1 VEWAWQNRDLVLELF
16 WQHTW
21 LSVLPVVIG
30 FVVAVPIGWFA
41 HRHPRLRGTLLSAGS
56 VLYTIPSLALFV
68 TLPGII
74 GTGFLDPLNV
84 VIALSIYAVAIM
96 VRTAADAFASVS
108 PAVLDSA
115 TATGYS
121 SRQRGFGVE
130 LPLAGPVLLAGLRVV
145 SVSTISLVSVG
156 ALIGVSNLGSLFTN
170 GYRRDFLTE
179 IVVGLVGIV
188 VLALVLD
195 ALLVLA
201 GRLLMPW
208 SRLDSRARGPFWRRL
223 AGGRTAEAGA
233 TVAVAG
239 GDGS

>member
-1 VEWAWQNRDLVLELF
+1 MEWAWQNRDMVLELF

-21 LSVLPVVIG
+21 LSVVPIVIG
-30 FVVAVPIGWFA
+30 FVLAVPIGWYA
-41 HRHPRLRGTLLSAGS
+41 SRHPRLRGTLLGAGS

-84 VIALSIYAVAIM
+84 VIALSLYAVAIM
-96 VRTAADAFASVS
+96 VRTAADAFESVS

-179 IVVGLVGIV
+179 IMVGLVGIV
-188 VLALVLD
+188 VLALVID

-201 GRLLMPW
+201 GRTLMPW
-208 SRLDSRARGPFWRRL
+208 AQTS
-223 AGGRTAEAGA
+223 GA
-233 TVAVAG
+233 KR
-239 GDGS
+239 

>member
-1 VEWAWQNRDLVLELF
+1 MEWAWRNRDQVLELF
-16 WQHTW
+16 WQHAW
-21 LSVLPVVIG
+21 LSVVPLVVG
-30 FVVAVPIGWFA
+30 FLLAVPIGWYA
-41 HRHPRLRGTLLSAGS
+41 SRHPRLRGTLLGVGS

-84 VIALSIYAVAIM
+84 VVALSVYAVAIM
-96 VRTAADAFASVS
+96 VRTAADAFTSVS

-121 SRQRGFGVE
+121 ARQRGFGVE
-130 LPLAGPVLLAGLRVV
+130 LPLAGPVLLAGIRVV
-145 SVSTISLVSVG
+145 SVSTVSLVSVG
-156 ALIGVSNLGSLFTN
+156 ALIGVSSLGSLFTN

-208 SRLDSRARGPFWRRL
+208 DRHGRRARVPFWRRL
-223 AGGRTAEAGA
+223 AGGRTGESS
-233 TVAVAG
+233 VAVG
-239 GDGS
+239 GEA

>member
-1 VEWAWQNRDLVLELF
+1 VEWAWQNRETVLDLF

-21 LSVLPVVIG
+21 LSVVPIVIG
-30 FVVAVPIGWFA
+30 FVLAVPIGWYA
-41 HRHPRLRGTLLSAGS
+41 SRHPRLRGTLLGAGS

-84 VIALSIYAVAIM
+84 IIALSLYAVAIM
-96 VRTAADAFASVS
+96 VRTAADAFESVS
-108 PAVLDSA
+108 PAVLDAA
-115 TATGYS
+115 TATGFS
-121 SRQRGFGVE
+121 PRQRGFGVE
-130 LPLAGPVLLAGLRVV
+130 LPLAGPVLLAGIRVV

-156 ALIGVSNLGSLFTN
+156 ALIGVSNLGSLFTS
-170 GYRRDFLTE
+170 GFRRDFVTE

-201 GRLLMPW
+201 GRVLMPW
-208 SRLDSRARGPFWRRL
+208 SRRSGRRLQGPSWRRL
-223 AGGRTAEAGA
+223 VGGRTVESGSGA
-233 TVAVAG
+233 AVLG
-239 GDGS
+239 GDS

>member
-1 VEWAWQNRDLVLELF
+1 MEWAWQNRDMVLELF

-21 LSVLPVVIG
+21 LSVVPIVIG
-30 FVVAVPIGWFA
+30 FVLAVPIGWYA
-41 HRHPRLRGTLLSAGS
+41 SRHPRLRGTLLGAGS

-68 TLPGII
+68 TLPGMI

-84 VIALSIYAVAIM
+84 VVALSLYAVAIM
-96 VRTAADAFASVS
+96 VRTAADAFESVS

-179 IVVGLVGIV
+179 IMVGLVGIV
-188 VLALVLD
+188 LLALVID

-201 GRLLMPW
+201 GRVLMPW
-208 SRLDSRARGPFWRRL
+208 DRDSTRQVGGFWRRL
-223 AGGRTAEAGA
+223 VGGRRAESAGLA
-233 TVAVAG
+233 TSG
-239 GDGS
+239 GGSA